1 MADRRVHVPGWRA
14 VAAKIEPWGAVR
26 ALLLHRAI
34 EAAQCSTGCG
44 RLSGLSEMGE
54 PAEGHDRS
62 AAVPA
67 PIGAVIPHEAE
78 DEIDVMARPA
88 ESVMGVTAGR
98 AWLFF

>member
-1 MADRRVHVPGWRA
+1 
-14 VAAKIEPWGAVR
+14 
-26 ALLLHRAI
+26 
-34 EAAQCSTGCG
+34 
-44 RLSGLSEMGE
+44 MGE